1 MIINNKSSK
10 PRFET
15 PDRTRDQFENMFLK
29 RLSFL
34 KNLLSDGNP
43 GNEQKENDINGY
55 SLGKLSSLFENKPNL
70 INYSPRRGE
79 Q

>member
-1 MIINNKSSK
+1 
-10 PRFET
+10 
-15 PDRTRDQFENMFLK
+15 MFLK

-43 GNEQKENDINGY
+43 GNEQKENDMNGF

-70 INYSPRRGE
+70 IN
-79 Q
+79 